1 MRRIILFLQLLL
13 GVEMIYAQTETEILN
28 YSRLSYA
35 GSARAAAMGGA
46 FGALG
51 GDISSWNL
59 NPAAVGVF
67 RKSSVTYTSVLN
79 FSGNESGE
87 LTARK
92 TSYLIGTV
100 GGVLSGYVKD
110 EKSDWKGFNLGFSY
124 TDLSNNIQNTRQQVY
139 HSPTSLTDVYVWQSQ
154 GYKPDELNIFTTGP
168 FYDTY
173 LLYQDEN
180 ESYHSILET
189 DGETAEWVDQYQE
202 IREKG
207 YLGEFSIAGGTN
219 YKDKL
224 YLGAVLGI
232 QWTYDKQRIL
242 YSEIAEENAPSL
254 LDFYEF
260 RQYRHTRGTGIN
272 LKLGLI
278 YRPVPAIRLGA
289 AIHLPTWF
297 TMEYTLE
304 NSVHTYFTT
313 PTDPS
318 VGRDKQE
325 YEISNRAYG
334 TYYDPYRYLA
344 NVRTPWRAFLC
355 WGLVL
360 GQHVMLDVDY
370 EYVDYSSA
378 KYKRP
383 AKWIYG
389 SYEDDWEKDKIKTLS
404 RSVDYDPINRAIRSL
419 YRPTH
424 NLRAGMEVRV
434 NSRVSLRG
442 GYGLQQSPYKHDVAS
457 FNKIYTYAGGIGLNV
472 GLFFGDLSYT
482 RRYSKNETCF
492 YNENGITAQPLANKY
507 TDQEIRLTIG
517 LHIRSL

>member
-189 DGETAEWVDQYQE
+189 DGETTEWVDQYQE

-207 YLGEFSIAGGTN
+207 YLGEFQLPEERIIKINCTC
-219 YKDKL
+219 
-224 YLGAVLGI
+224 VL
-232 QWTYDKQRIL
+232 K
-242 YSEIAEENAPSL
+242 
-254 LDFYEF
+254 F
-260 RQYRHTRGTGIN
+260 
-272 LKLGLI
+272 
-278 YRPVPAIRLGA
+278 
-289 AIHLPTWF
+289 
-297 TMEYTLE
+297 
-304 NSVHTYFTT
+304 
-313 PTDPS
+313 
-318 VGRDKQE
+318 
-325 YEISNRAYG
+325 
-334 TYYDPYRYLA
+334 
-344 NVRTPWRAFLC
+344 
-355 WGLVL
+355 
-360 GQHVMLDVDY
+360 
-370 EYVDYSSA
+370 
-378 KYKRP
+378 
-383 AKWIYG
+383 
-389 SYEDDWEKDKIKTLS
+389 
-404 RSVDYDPINRAIRSL
+404 
-419 YRPTH
+419 
-424 NLRAGMEVRV
+424 
-434 NSRVSLRG
+434 
-442 GYGLQQSPYKHDVAS
+442 
-457 FNKIYTYAGGIGLNV
+457 
-472 GLFFGDLSYT
+472 
-482 RRYSKNETCF
+482 
-492 YNENGITAQPLANKY
+492 
-507 TDQEIRLTIG
+507 
-517 LHIRSL
+517 

>member
-59 NPAAVGVF
+59 NPAAIGVF

-154 GYKPDELNIFTTGP
+154 GYKPDELNIFTTGT

-189 DGETAEWVDQYQE
+189 DGETTEWVDQYQE

-260 RQYRHTRGTGIN
+260 RQYRRTR
-272 LKLGLI
+272 
-278 YRPVPAIRLGA
+278 
-289 AIHLPTWF
+289 
-297 TMEYTLE
+297 
-304 NSVHTYFTT
+304 
-313 PTDPS
+313 
-318 VGRDKQE
+318 
-325 YEISNRAYG
+325 
-334 TYYDPYRYLA
+334 
-344 NVRTPWRAFLC
+344 VR
-355 WGLVL
+355 
-360 GQHVMLDVDY
+360 
-370 EYVDYSSA
+370 
-378 KYKRP
+378 
-383 AKWIYG
+383 G
-389 SYEDDWEKDKIKTLS
+389 SI
-404 RSVDYDPINRAIRSL
+404 
-419 YRPTH
+419 
-424 NLRAGMEVRV
+424 
-434 NSRVSLRG
+434 
-442 GYGLQQSPYKHDVAS
+442 
-457 FNKIYTYAGGIGLNV
+457 
-472 GLFFGDLSYT
+472 
-482 RRYSKNETCF
+482 
-492 YNENGITAQPLANKY
+492 
-507 TDQEIRLTIG
+507 
-517 LHIRSL
+517 

>member
-1 MRRIILFLQLLL
+1 
-13 GVEMIYAQTETEILN
+13 MIYAQTETDILN

-189 DGETAEWVDQYQE
+189 DGETAEWVDQYQ
-202 IREKG
+202 
-207 YLGEFSIAGGTN
+207 
-219 YKDKL
+219 
-224 YLGAVLGI
+224 
-232 QWTYDKQRIL
+232 
-242 YSEIAEENAPSL
+242 
-254 LDFYEF
+254 
-260 RQYRHTRGTGIN
+260 
-272 LKLGLI
+272 
-278 YRPVPAIRLGA
+278 
-289 AIHLPTWF
+289 
-297 TMEYTLE
+297 
-304 NSVHTYFTT
+304 
-313 PTDPS
+313 
-318 VGRDKQE
+318 
-325 YEISNRAYG
+325 
-334 TYYDPYRYLA
+334 
-344 NVRTPWRAFLC
+344 
-355 WGLVL
+355 
-360 GQHVMLDVDY
+360 
-370 EYVDYSSA
+370 
-378 KYKRP
+378 
-383 AKWIYG
+383 
-389 SYEDDWEKDKIKTLS
+389 
-404 RSVDYDPINRAIRSL
+404 
-419 YRPTH
+419 
-424 NLRAGMEVRV
+424 
-434 NSRVSLRG
+434 
-442 GYGLQQSPYKHDVAS
+442 
-457 FNKIYTYAGGIGLNV
+457 
-472 GLFFGDLSYT
+472 
-482 RRYSKNETCF
+482 
-492 YNENGITAQPLANKY
+492 
-507 TDQEIRLTIG
+507 
-517 LHIRSL
+517 

>member
-1 MRRIILFLQLLL
+1 
-13 GVEMIYAQTETEILN
+13 MIYAQTETEILN

-59 NPAAVGVF
+59 NPAAIGVF
-67 RKSSVTYTSVLN
+67 RKSSVTYT
-79 FSGNESGE
+79 
-87 LTARK
+87 
-92 TSYLIGTV
+92 YLIGTV

-189 DGETAEWVDQYQE
+189 DGETTEWVDQYQE

-242 YSEIAEENAPSL
+242 YSEIAEENTPSL
-254 LDFYEF
+254 LVFYEF
-260 RQYRHTRGTGIN
+260 RQYRRTR
-272 LKLGLI
+272 
-278 YRPVPAIRLGA
+278 
-289 AIHLPTWF
+289 
-297 TMEYTLE
+297 
-304 NSVHTYFTT
+304 
-313 PTDPS
+313 
-318 VGRDKQE
+318 
-325 YEISNRAYG
+325 
-334 TYYDPYRYLA
+334 
-344 NVRTPWRAFLC
+344 VR
-355 WGLVL
+355 
-360 GQHVMLDVDY
+360 
-370 EYVDYSSA
+370 
-378 KYKRP
+378 
-383 AKWIYG
+383 G
-389 SYEDDWEKDKIKTLS
+389 SI
-404 RSVDYDPINRAIRSL
+404 
-419 YRPTH
+419 
-424 NLRAGMEVRV
+424 
-434 NSRVSLRG
+434 
-442 GYGLQQSPYKHDVAS
+442 
-457 FNKIYTYAGGIGLNV
+457 
-472 GLFFGDLSYT
+472 
-482 RRYSKNETCF
+482 
-492 YNENGITAQPLANKY
+492 
-507 TDQEIRLTIG
+507 
-517 LHIRSL
+517 